1 MKARGECKIY
11 ISTSSHRRRAVR
23 TLYGTMGVLVGIEMG
38 MRFTASL
45 VCIALFVILLMAL

>member
-1 MKARGECKIY
+1 
-11 ISTSSHRRRAVR
+11 
-23 TLYGTMGVLVGIEMG
+23 MGVLVGIEMG